1 MTAKPQTPSVRE
13 LRNFGLLMGV
23 FIATIFGLLIPW
35 IWGLNAVTWP
45 WIVGAVFVLWG
56 LSVPATLS
64 PVFAIWMK
72 FGSVIGWFNTR
83 ILLALVFYLMFFPLG
98 GIMRLFGWDAM
109 QRKLNSEVISYRI
122 SSDVGPQNNMENP
135 F

>member
-23 FIATIFGLLIPW
+23 FMATIFGLLIPW

-83 ILLALVFYLMFFPLG
+83 ILLALDFSLLFFPLG